1 MRENERRRRHRG
13 SGTNRIHAE
22 HGVQLGAWSH
32 DLEIRTWA
40 EAKSGTLNWQS
51 HPGTLRSLRSFNAKK
66 RRLYS
71 HKGWRTLPSVLS
83 ASTVTVI
90 KNWGVYFHRVRNPP
104 LLEGL
109 VVPWPT
115 HHVQPWALQYTS
127 VTSFWELKFWN
138 LALFYFCL
146 GLKCPEVGLLYPS

>member
-1 MRENERRRRHRG
+1 MRENESRKRQRG

-40 EAKSGTLNWQS
+40 KAKSGTLNWQS
-51 HPGTLRSLRSFNAKK
+51 HPGTLRSLQSFNAKK
-66 RRLYS
+66 GDYTVTKVEEPCLA
-71 HKGWRTLPSVLS
+71 LLSV
-83 ASTVTVI
+83 STVTVI
-90 KNWGVYFHRVRNPP
+90 KNLGVYFHRVRNLP
-104 LLEGL
+104 LLEGP

-115 HHVQPWALQYTS
+115 HHVQPWAPQYTS